1 VYPFVLESVGNWGVT
16 ASVAPPDG
24 FVADYP
30 SMSAQVQS
38 EIEAVQFTI
47 TEVGSDLLPTRTTFQ
62 VIHGSRRHTVRSEV
76 GLLLTPDYARARG
89 FDVAALEGQGLIVR
103 PDRQG
108 SEGRGRFTGAPE
120 QIGAQLVGEDRRK
133 AADGSDVADTDATGS
148 GAAATA
154 HDPAR
159 TAHGKW
165 DPTWAPASV
174 LPAIS
179 GRGLAAWPSP
189 FSGNSAL
196 QVAFGLPEGS
206 LPPDLELGLFD
217 VLGRRVAVIPTDLA
231 IGRDGVARLAWG
243 ADELRRG
250 DVAPGVY
257 FLQALAP
264 SVGMRA
270 ECKLVVTR

>member
-1 VYPFVLESVGNWGVT
+1 
-16 ASVAPPDG
+16 
-24 FVADYP
+24 
-30 SMSAQVQS
+30 
-38 EIEAVQFTI
+38 
-47 TEVGSDLLPTRTTFQ
+47 
-62 VIHGSRRHTVRSEV
+62 V

-89 FDVAALEGQGLIVR
+89 FDVAALEGRGLIVH

-108 SEGRGRFTGAPE
+108 GGGRGRFAGAPE
-120 QIGAQLVGEDRRK
+120 EAVAQQVGNDQSK
-133 AADGSDVADTDATGS
+133 AADGSDIADSDATGS
-148 GAAATA
+148 GAAARA
-154 HDPAR
+154 HDSAT
-159 TAHGKW
+159 TADGKS
-165 DPTWAPASV
+165 DPTWVAASV

-189 FSGNSAL
+189 FSGNGAL
-196 QVAFGLPEGS
+196 QVAFGLPDGS